1 MRDDFTPHTRRKLAE
16 RVCFLCSNPSCRKQ
30 TVGPAAKDC
39 SKSVNIGIAAHITA
53 ASPGGSRYDFA
64 LSSYERRNISNG
76 IWLCSNCAKLIDSDV
91 EHFSVQL
98 LCSWKSEA
106 EKKARRAIATGE
118 VEIPR
123 TDPPDSNIDKLVSCL
138 RDAVRVDVERFKTL
152 NTWPQNAVTLDM
164 RMEDDNE
171 GVHIDVHG
179 CAAVI
184 NASRELRIVAPP
196 GTGKTTTLVQLA
208 EAILELDGRIP
219 VLIPLSEWST
229 QELGIFESLCHR
241 EAFSRFEMQHFNLLA
256 REGLLVLLLDGWN
269 ELDPNSERRAE
280 VQLRQL
286 RRDYGLLQIAISTR
300 QQALDVPVSGP
311 TLRIE
316 PLSVSK
322 QTEIA
327 RGVSG
332 TRGEELMERAWN
344 TPGIRE
350 LVSVPLYL
358 NVLLATSSEEAFTAE
373 TKDEILRLFV
383 KRHENLPENVRVLR
397 NDLYDTHKDMLAAL
411 AVECISKAAT
421 AISEHRARTIVSEI
435 GNCLREKGQIA
446 QPLQPT
452 IVLDVLVNHHILV
465 RGGSQGSISFQHHQF
480 QEWYASLHVEKMMK
494 DAAGGDE
501 ESVKNLKIEILNM
514 PEWEEAI
521 FFACERLSRSGSSG
535 AKATAD
541 AVLVALSVDP
551 MLAAE
556 MIYRSSPATWEM
568 VKDKVVDF
576 ADRWYKKGTVDRA
589 MRFMIITGK
598 KEFANHLW
606 PSIENAD
613 YRACL
618 PIKNAASRFRPS
630 VLGNGA
636 LDRFSQI
643 PDQNRINLA
652 IAIAMGG
659 DLDGI
664 EFVANLAKI
673 DPAPEFKVSITQALH
688 FRHADRLVREV
699 LWEADSET
707 LSMLARRGYAREILD
722 PEIAERL
729 KREEQNLIQSES
741 EHLTRLGLLLG
752 SNIKR
757 EAVETEIE
765 TIITSHDFPAVHEQA
780 HGIVAEAS
788 RLYPQAT
795 AHALMKRLEE
805 QLELPY
811 RSIDLLTDM
820 TPVDKGPIGD
830 LATDLSSPSR
840 IAKQAM
846 KVVGTKIVGALI
858 DCYSILDEKR
868 GDNEPWNTEMR
879 EIHSRIGQAQPKIL
893 VRACLE
899 RSGTYRPETISAISY
914 LIACANTEIYGECPL
929 KSDEDLA
936 RDLVDMF
943 RLWTDALCC
952 SPESKRGD
960 LMNLATAIGWLLK
973 PELTESLQKLF
984 KKETE
989 MWELEY
995 KQFKKARSQ
1004 GGASSAPTILTSIYA
1019 KAFIAIGDERTIQ
1032 LMEEYLSHPDFGR
1045 DAATVLKRLHDK
1057 KHGLSEKNY
1066 LSDSFGFSQI
1076 STRHS
1081 QKDEGSTQSSPF
1093 GQPVFTVIEQLARQE
1108 SSVAEKR
1115 HALELAEIAF
1125 GMPYENKEKL
1135 VEKLLNLP
1143 LPIDSKQ
1150 GLCTTLVLAGEK
1162 IDSKIILEGIGDFL
1176 HSATENSWMFNEQKW
1191 KLYEWLA
1198 LLPFTDRPLATLDA
1212 LNIIPAEHQ
1221 RPWDLGKLLSALGY
1235 SPETDAED
1243 VLSEMAKRDPA
1254 FMEVYHWQRA
1264 MLCRGT
1270 DSCIRALEL
1279 SCDAEDSAKVAISHE
1294 LAKLAEKNPDLRT
1307 ELMRRYEDEYY
1318 MFYHPMIEEILV
1330 RNPDTRLVFAIVKSY
1345 TLRKKKFDALLGNAI
1360 RGVAL
1365 KKLQVPD
1372 NWFVFKIRSSAIPD
1386 LRKQLFDMLAGD
1398 IKQAGLAEACLTMI
1412 DRLRDEYGVAKSE
1425 PRHPDIESER
1435 PWPSV
1440 VAKSPIAMA

>member
-1 MRDDFTPHTRRKLAE
+1 MRDNFTPRTKRILAE
-16 RVCFLCSNPSCRKQ
+16 RVGFLCSNPNCRKQ
-30 TVGPAAKDC
+30 TFGPAEGDC
-39 SKSVNIGIAAHITA
+39 NKSVNIGTAAHITA
-53 ASPGGSRYDFA
+53 AAAGAARYDST
-64 LSSYERRNISNG
+64 LSSDERKNISNG
-76 IWLCSNCAKLIDSDV
+76 IWLCSNCARLIDRDV
-91 EHFSVQL
+91 KHFSVQL
-98 LCSWKSEA
+98 LRRWKSEA
-106 EKKARRAIATGE
+106 EKKAFKALATK
-118 VEIPR
+118 EIETQR
-123 TDPPDSNIDKLVSCL
+123 TDTLDSNLGELISRLQEAA
-138 RDAVRVDVERFKTL
+138 RADVKRFKTL
-152 NTWPQNAVTLDM
+152 NTWPQHVVALDM
-164 RMEDDNE
+164 RIEDDSE
-171 GVHIDVHG
+171 GMRIDVHG
-179 CAAVI
+179 CAAAI

-208 EAILELDGRIP
+208 EAILKLDGRIP
-219 VLIPLSEWST
+219 VLVPLGEWST
-229 QELGIFESLCHR
+229 QEFDIFEFLSHR
-241 EAFSRFEMQHFNLLA
+241 EAFSSFQRQDFSLLA

-286 RRDYGLLQIAISTR
+286 RRDYELLQIAASTR
-300 QQALDVPVSGP
+300 RQILDVPVSGP
-311 TLRIE
+311 TLKIE
-316 PLSVSK
+316 PLSKDK
-322 QTEIA
+322 QAEIA
-327 RGVSG
+327 CAVSG
-332 TRGEELMERAWN
+332 TCGEALMERAWS

-358 NVLLATSSEEAFTAE
+358 NALLATSSKEAFTAE
-373 TKDEILRLFV
+373 TKDEILCLFV
-383 KRHENLPENVRVLR
+383 KRHENLPENAQVLH
-397 NDLYDTHKDMLAAL
+397 NDLYDTHTDMLEAL
-411 AVECISKAAT
+411 AAECVSKAAT
-421 AISEHRARTIVSEI
+421 AISEHRARTIVSKV
-435 GNCLREKGQIA
+435 GSCLRKKGQLT
-446 QPLQPT
+446 QPLQPAV
-452 IVLDVLVNHHILV
+452 VLDMLVSNHILV
-465 RGGSQGSISFQHHQF
+465 CTGSQGSISFQHHQF
-480 QEWYASLHVEKMMK
+480 QEWYASLHVEELMRG
-494 DAAGGDE
+494 AAERDE
-501 ESVKNLKIEILNM
+501 ESAKKLKVDILNM
-514 PEWEEAI
+514 PEWEEAV
-521 FFACERLSRSGSSG
+521 FFACERLSRSDSSG

-568 VKDKVVDF
+568 VKDDAVDF

-589 MRFMIITGK
+589 VRFMIITGK
-598 KEFANHLW
+598 KEFARYLW
-606 PSIENAD
+606 PLIENPD

-618 PIKNAASRFRPS
+618 PIRNATSRFRPS
-630 VLGNGA
+630 VLGEGA
-636 LDRFSQI
+636 LDRFSRLL
-643 PDQNRINLA
+643 DRNRRNLA
-652 IAIAMGG
+652 IKIAMEG

-664 EFVANLAKI
+664 EFVAGLAKI
-673 DPAPEFKVSITQALH
+673 DPAPEFKASVAQALH
-688 FRHADRLVREV
+688 FRRADRLVREV
-699 LWEADSET
+699 LLGASSET
-707 LSMLARRGYAREILD
+707 LSMLARKGYAREILD

-757 EAVETEIE
+757 EAAETEIE

-795 AHALMKRLEE
+795 AHALVKRLEE

-820 TPVDKGPIGD
+820 TPVDEGPIGD
-830 LATDLSSPSR
+830 LVTDLSSPSR

-858 DCYSILDEKR
+858 DRYSILDEKR

-899 RSGTYRPETISAISY
+899 RSGTDRPETISAISY

-929 KSDEDLA
+929 KSDEGLA
-936 RDLVDMF
+936 RDLVDVF

-1004 GGASSAPTILTSIYA
+1004 GGARSAPTILTSIYA

-1076 STRHS
+1076 STRHL

-1093 GQPVFTVIEQLARQE
+1093 GEPVFTVIEQLAREE

-1125 GMPYENKEKL
+1125 GMPYENKEEL

-1143 LPIDSKQ
+1143 LPIDSKR

-1162 IDSKIILEGIGDFL
+1162 IDSRIILEGIGDFL
-1176 HSATENSWMFNEQKW
+1176 DSATENSWMFNEQKW

-1198 LLPFTDRPLATLDA
+1198 LLPFTDRPLATLDV
-1212 LNIIPAEHQ
+1212 LNIIPTEHQ

-1235 SPETDAED
+1235 SPGTDAED
-1243 VLSEMAKRDPA
+1243 VLSEMAKRNPA

-1279 SCDAEDSAKVAISHE
+1279 SCDAEDTAKVAISHQLAE
-1294 LAKLAEKNPDLRT
+1294 LAKKNSDLRT
-1307 ELMRRYEDEYY
+1307 ELMRRYEDEAYR
-1318 MFYHPMIEEILV
+1318 FCHSIIEEILV
-1330 RNPDTRLVFAIVKSY
+1330 KNPDTRVVLAMVRSY
-1345 TLRKKKFDALLGNAI
+1345 ALKKKKFDRLLGNAI
-1360 RGVAL
+1360 GSVAL
-1365 KKLQVPD
+1365 NSP
-1372 NWFVFKIRSSAIPD
+1372 AIPG
-1386 LRKQLFDMLAGD
+1386 LRKQLCGMLAGD
-1398 IKQAGLAEACLTMI
+1398 IEQAGLAEACLTMI
-1412 DRLRDEYGVAKSE
+1412 DRLQDEYGVAKSE
-1425 PRHPDIESER
+1425 PRHPDIESGR
-1435 PWPSV
+1435 RWPSV
-1440 VAKSPIAMA
+1440 AGKSPNT